1 MPSYKKKRHVRDG
14 SVQHFKIGGA
24 RKSKKKSFS
33 KKKGGSMN
41 FRRFLEMLRR
51 NRQTGGPPPLGPG
64 QEPIVVT
71 DRDGTVLVM
80 QQGHPGSSVGFPSVP
95 RVGLPSVP
103 PRYSSCGERTTP
115 PPRYP
120 LPGPVLPSDLQELE
134 STVSNATVST
144 RTRKGS
150 TKGKG
155 SAKGKGKS
163 KSSDK
168 GKKPVSRKGKKG
180 KKGRRG

>member
-41 FRRFLEMLRR
+41 FRRLLEMLRR

-64 QEPIVVT
+64 EEPISVI
-71 DRDGTVLVM
+71 DGEGTVLVM
-80 QQGHPGSSVGFPSVP
+80 QHGQPGSSVDFPSVP

-103 PRYSSCGERTTP
+103 PRYSSCGERT

-120 LPGPVLPSDLQELE
+120 LPGPVLPSDPQESE

-144 RTRKGS
+144 RKS
-150 TKGKG
+150 KSK
-155 SAKGKGKS
+155 SKS
-163 KSSDK
+163 KSSGK

-180 KKGRRG
+180 KRGRRG